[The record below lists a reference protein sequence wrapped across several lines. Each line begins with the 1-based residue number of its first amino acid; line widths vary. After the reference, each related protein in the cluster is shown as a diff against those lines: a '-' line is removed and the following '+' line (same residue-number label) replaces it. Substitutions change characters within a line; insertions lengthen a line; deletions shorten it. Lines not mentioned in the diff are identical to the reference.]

1 MTENEIKE
9 SAKIIIEYI
18 DKYVKKNDECYE
30 KLLKLTN
37 LPILQNE
44 FSDQEWYFILESAW
58 KIAYTN
64 AMKDNNITY
73 QEKVELN
80 KINTLGLQYKNKTK
94 NSFEIKSQVINNLH
108 AIRQVNQY
116 ETPIKKSIYE
126 FPKLTPDYNSY
137 EVELPLH

>member
-116 ETPIKKSIYE
+116 ETQTKKSIYE

-137 EVELPLH
+137 EDKKKDK